1 MDSSHRAVEEGFA
14 ALVRV
19 LGRRPGVT
27 APDAPSP
34 SGARFGSSALR
45 VHGHIFAM
53 VSDQRLVLKL
63 PAKRV
68 TELLAAGR
76 GSPFDGGKGRPMK
89 EWISLAPEHQD
100 DWLDVATEALSFVGS
115 KR

>member
-1 MDSSHRAVEEGFA
+1 
-14 ALVRV
+14 
-19 LGRRPGVT
+19 
-27 APDAPSP
+27 
-34 SGARFGSSALR
+34 
-45 VHGHIFAM
+45 M

-89 EWISLAPEHQD
+89 EWISLAPQHRD
-100 DWLDVATEALSFVGS
+100 DWLELATEALSFVGS
-115 KR
+115 KG

>member
-1 MDSSHRAVEEGFA
+1 MDPQHRAAEEGFA
-14 ALVRV
+14 AIVSA
-19 LGRRPGVT
+19 LGQRPGVST
-27 APDAPSP
+27 PDAAPA

-53 VSDQRLVLKL
+53 VSAQRLVLKL

-76 GSPFDGGKGRPMK
+76 GSPFDGGKGRPMR
-89 EWISLAPEHQD
+89 EWVSLAPEHPD
-100 DWLDVATEALSFVGS
+100 DWLDLATEALSFVGS
-115 KR
+115 KG

>member
-1 MDSSHRAVEEGFA
+1 MMDPNPGAVEVGFA
-14 ALVRV
+14 AIVSA
-19 LGRRPGVT
+19 LGRKPGVST
-27 APDAPSP
+27 PD
-34 SGARFGSSALR
+34 GSSALR

-53 VSDQRLVLKL
+53 VRAKRLVLKL
-63 PAKRV
+63 PPKRV

-100 DWLDVATEALSFVGS
+100 DWLDLAIEALSFVGS
-115 KR
+115 KG